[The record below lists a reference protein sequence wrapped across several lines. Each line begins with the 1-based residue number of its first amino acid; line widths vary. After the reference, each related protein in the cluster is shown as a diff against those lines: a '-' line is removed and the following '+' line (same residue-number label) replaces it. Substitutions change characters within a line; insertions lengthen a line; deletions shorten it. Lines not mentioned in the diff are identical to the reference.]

1 MKHLVYIYIL
11 ILVRG
16 GGPENVVKGVDVEDF
31 VDNED
36 VLVDV
41 VDMKLFWV
49 WTNHLHL

>member
-16 GGPENVVKGVDVEDF
+16 GGPEIVVKGVDVEDF

-49 WTNHLHL
+49 WMSHLW